1 MSESPAYTNGN
12 GNLWKSLTAGIVK
25 GGPVAIMLAV
35 VLFYFAPKYI
45 DKVVDS
51 FRQTVQQQNDLLA
64 AQATKREESIHILTS
79 IIADNSKM
87 IGTATE
93 VIRRND
99 STLERATRELERTP

>member
-1 MSESPAYTNGN
+1 MSESPAINGN
-12 GNLWKSLTAGIVK
+12 GNMWKSLAGGIIK

-35 VLFYFAPKYI
+35 VLFHFAPKYI
-45 DKVVDS
+45 DKVVES
-51 FRQTVQQQNDLLA
+51 FRQTIQRQNDLLA
-64 AQATKREESIHILTS
+64 AQAAKREESIQILTG

-99 STLERATRELERTP
+99 ATLERATRHFERTP